1 VREIMKITILNGNP
15 QKNHFDS
22 YLRKVQEVLENKG
35 HQVINLVIR
44 DLPLKYCTGCW
55 GCWVKTP
62 GVCSSDEASQELD
75 KAVINADF
83 VLWAAPLK
91 MGYLSEVFKKAMDK
105 HLPLIHPYME
115 VDQQEA
121 HHLRRYE
128 HSPRLGLVMEKE
140 PFTDE
145 ADLQLVTQLC
155 QRTALNFKTRLFF
168 SLTTDTD
175 AAELAAKIM
184 DETASPLPLPARPT
198 PTQGIAVPAPASLTL
213 FNGSPRGPHGN
224 SPIFLEQVAKG
235 FGGTY
240 QMHHLVNV
248 KDTEKHVR
256 AFSAAEAA
264 WIAFPLYTD
273 SMPALV
279 KHFIEALEPLVGKGS
294 NPPLGF
300 IVQSGFPEALHSR
313 YVERYLEKLA
323 SRLGSPYLGTIVK
336 GNGEGVRIMPP
347 QMTRKLFNDLQ
358 ALGACLARGESLK
371 ANILA
376 RIARPERFP
385 PIFEPIFKLILRA
398 PFVHGYFDDMLI
410 KNGVYEKRFD
420 QPFIEN

>member
-1 VREIMKITILNGNP
+1 MKITILNGNP
-15 QKNHFDS
+15 LKSQFDT
-22 YLRKVQEVLENKG
+22 YLRKVQGALEQEG
-35 HQVINLVIR
+35 HQVINLALR

-62 GVCSSDEASQELD
+62 GVCSTDNASQELD
-75 KAVINADF
+75 RAVINADF

-91 MGYLSEVFKKAMDK
+91 MGYPSELLKKAMDK

-128 HSPRLGLVMEKE
+128 RSPRLGLVVEKE
-140 PFTDE
+140 PSTDE
-145 ADLQLVTQLC
+145 ADLRLVTQLC

-168 SLTTDTD
+168 SLTTETN
-175 AAELAAKIM
+175 AAELATRIM
-184 DETASPLPLPARPT
+184 DENASALPLPARPS
-198 PTQGIAVPAPASLTL
+198 PTHGVAVPAPSSLTL

-224 SPIFLEQVAKG
+224 SRIFLEQVAKG
-235 FGGTY
+235 FGGKY
-240 QMHHLVNV
+240 QLHHLVNV
-248 KDTEKHVR
+248 KDTEQHVR

-264 WIAFPLYTD
+264 WVAFPLYTD

-279 KHFIEALEPLVGKGS
+279 KHFFEALEPLVSKGG

-313 YVERYLEKLA
+313 YVEQYLEKLA
-323 SRLGSPYLGTIVK
+323 ARLGSPYLGTIVK

-347 QMTRKLFNDLQ
+347 QMTRSLFENLQ
-358 ALGACLARGESLK
+358 SLGACLSRGEAL
-371 ANILA
+371 NTEILTKT
-376 RIARPERFP
+376 ARPERFP
-385 PIFEPIFKLILRA
+385 AISGPVFKMILRA
-398 PFVHGYFDDMLI
+398 PFAHGYFDKMLI

-420 QPFIEN
+420 QPFKLPS

>member
-1 VREIMKITILNGNP
+1 MKITILNGNP
-15 QKNHFDS
+15 LKNHFDV
-22 YLRKVQEVLENKG
+22 YLLQVQEALEQKS
-35 HQVINLVIR
+35 HQVVNLTLR

-62 GVCSSDEASQELD
+62 GICSSDEASQVLD

-83 VLWAAPLK
+83 VLWASPLK
-91 MGYLSEVFKKAMDK
+91 MGYLSQLLKKAMDK

-115 VDQQEA
+115 VDQNEA
-121 HHLRRYE
+121 HHLKRYDRY
-128 HSPRLGLVMEKE
+128 PRLGLVVENE

-145 ADLQLVTQLC
+145 TDLRLVTQMC
-155 QRTALNFKTRLFF
+155 QRTALNFKTRLYF
-168 SLTTDTD
+168 SLTTETN
-175 AAELAAKIM
+175 AADLAARIT
-184 DETASPLPLPARPT
+184 DPHASPLPLPALPT
-198 PTQGIAVPAPASLTL
+198 PTQRVAIAAPDSLTL

-224 SPIFLEQVAKG
+224 SPIFLEQFAKG
-235 FGGTY
+235 FGGKFLI
-240 QMHHLVNV
+240 HHLINV
-248 KDTEKHVR
+248 KDTELHVQ
-256 AFSAAEAA
+256 AFSEAKAA

-273 SMPALV
+273 AMPALV
-279 KHFIEALEPLVGKGS
+279 KHFFEALEPLIGKND

-313 YVERYLEKLA
+313 YFERYLEKLA
-323 SRLGSPYLGTIVK
+323 SRLGSSYLGTIVK

-358 ALGACLARGESLK
+358 ALGACLARGESL
-371 ANILA
+371 NTDILA

-398 PFVHGYFDDMLI
+398 PFVHGYFDDMLQ

-420 QPFIEN
+420 QPFK